1 MTVLV
6 KDDER
11 KVDKI
16 KGIVFENIYYELY
29 TLFFVELSDAKMFL
43 ESLIA
48 IDLYALRKD

>member
-1 MTVLV
+1 MTILV

-11 KVDKI
+11 KIDKI
-16 KGIVFENIYYELY
+16 KGIVSENIYYELY
-29 TLFFVELSDAKMFL
+29 TLFFKELNDAKMFL

>member
-11 KVDKI
+11 KIDQI
-16 KGIVFENIYYELY
+16 KGIIAENIYYELY
-29 TLFFVELSDAKMFL
+29 TLFFIELNDAKVFL

-48 IDLYALRKD
+48 IDLYALRK